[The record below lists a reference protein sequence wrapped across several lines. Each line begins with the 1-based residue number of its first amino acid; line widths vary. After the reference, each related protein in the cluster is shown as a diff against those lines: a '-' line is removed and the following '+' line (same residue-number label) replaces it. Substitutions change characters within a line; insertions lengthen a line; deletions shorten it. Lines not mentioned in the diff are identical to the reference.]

1 MSIPISAYFWSM
13 QKMSLFIIWQQGF
26 HLWAF
31 HDLCLH
37 VWNVAICGVWTQWG
51 GTLHQD
57 AQDDTNQS
65 WNAQISGQQQ
75 VKVVGGLLKQFDRHF
90 LWWWFLPR
98 ILLMLELCIS
108 GQFFR
113 ILRRSSLAQIIN
125 AFMGRLMWGLLS
137 LSFLGWRI
145 ILAPKKYGKLKQKE
159 WENRSNG
166 LGNYD
171 QINFQMSQNG
181 RNW

>member
-1 MSIPISAYFWSM
+1 MSGKLLIFPTVLWMSIKSKSHFKKSFRNTVN
-13 QKMSLFIIWQQGF
+13 KCLFQLAHIFEVCKKWVCLSFGQQGF

-90 LWWWFLPR
+90 LFLH
-98 ILLMLELCIS
+98 IVWKLLKMS
-108 GQFFR
+108 NFNF
-113 ILRRSSLAQIIN
+113 
-125 AFMGRLMWGLLS
+125 W
-137 LSFLGWRI
+137 
-145 ILAPKKYGKLKQKE
+145 ILAFSTIFFPNETDL
-159 WENRSNG
+159 S
-166 LGNYD
+166 GNTV
-171 QINFQMSQNG
+171 
-181 RNW
+181 

>member
-1 MSIPISAYFWSM
+1 MVRNLDFWHENSYISY
-13 QKMSLFIIWQQGF
+13 
-26 HLWAF
+26 
-31 HDLCLH
+31 
-37 VWNVAICGVWTQWG
+37 
-51 GTLHQD
+51 
-57 AQDDTNQS
+57 
-65 WNAQISGQQQ
+65 ISGSRNPQFWRENSKDEFSKRWIFELKC
-75 VKVVGGLLKQFDRHF
+75 VFWHSVRLVGGRLKQFDRHF

-145 ILAPKKYGKLKQKE
+145 ILAPKTKIKWKTEFVLP
-159 WENRSNG
+159 
-166 LGNYD
+166 
-171 QINFQMSQNG
+171 
-181 RNW
+181 